1 MQKKWEIKGKG
12 KAEIIERLSNELH
25 ISPIISNLLAQ
36 RGIRN
41 YDEAKKF
48 FRPSLKHLHNPFLM
62 RDMDAAID
70 RLDKAFVN
78 KEKILIYGDYDVDG
92 TTAISLIYLFLS
104 KYYMNI
110 DFYIPDRYNEGYG
123 ISIKGVDF
131 AKENGFTLVVAL
143 DCGIKAVEQVKYAN
157 EQGIDFIICDHHQP
171 AEEIPPAV
179 AVLDPKRTDCEYPYK
194 ELSGCGVGFKFLQAF
209 CIRNNLDFD
218 ELFELIDLVAVSIA
232 SDIVP
237 LTGENRVLAHFGL
250 KKLNSEPVKGL
261 EAIIKVAGIEGKEI
275 LINDIVF
282 KIGPRINAAGR
293 MESAKKAVELL
304 ISRDESIAWEM
315 SECIDKDND
324 ERKNFDRQITQ
335 EALDAIANNEELR
348 DKKTSVLYNPDWHKG
363 VIGIVASR
371 LTETYYRP
379 TVILTE
385 SNGFA
390 TGSARSVDGYDLYAA
405 VEACSD
411 LLENFGGHMYA
422 AGLTMKVE
430 NVPIFTER
438 FEKIVSETIDPE
450 MLIPKITID
459 TVISLDEI
467 NFKLFKILKQFQPFG
482 PENMTPI
489 FASVGVKDIG
499 HGRIV
504 GKNQEHLMMVVTEK
518 ETTSTFHSIAYK
530 MAHHYDVITDDKLF
544 DICYSIEENNY
555 KGNTSLQLRIR
566 DIKERTE

>member
-1 MQKKWEIKGKG
+1 MQKKWEIKEAGKP
-12 KAEIIERLSNELH
+12 EIVDQLSSELK
-25 ISPIISNLLAQ
+25 ISPILSNLLAQ
-36 RGIRN
+36 RGITN
-41 YDEAKKF
+41 YDEAKRF
-48 FRPSLKHLHNPFLM
+48 FRPSLKQLHDPFLM
-62 RDMDAAID
+62 KDMEAAID
-70 RLDKAFVN
+70 RLDQAFVK

-92 TTAISLIYLFLS
+92 TTAISVIYLFLT

-110 DFYIPDRYNEGYG
+110 DFYIPDRYHEGYG
-123 ISIKGVDF
+123 ISIKGVNF
-131 AKENGFTLVVAL
+131 AKENDFTLVIAL

-171 AEEIPPAV
+171 GDQIPPAV
-179 AVLDPKRTDCEYPYK
+179 AVLDPKRTDCQYPYK

-209 CIRNNLDFD
+209 CMRNNLDMD

-237 LTGENRVLAHFGL
+237 LTGENRVLAFEGL
-250 KKLNSEPVKGL
+250 RKLNTNPVKGL
-261 EAIIKVAGIEGKEI
+261 QAIIKVSGIEGKEI

-293 MESAKKAVELL
+293 MESAKKAVDLL

-324 ERKNFDRQITQ
+324 DRKNFDRQITI
-335 EALDAIANNEELR
+335 EALEAISTNEELIN
-348 DKKTSVLYNPDWHKG
+348 KKTTVLFNPEWHKG

-385 SNGFA
+385 SNGYA
-390 TGSARSVDGYDLYAA
+390 TGSARSVEGYDLYAA
-405 VEACSD
+405 VESCSD
-411 LLENFGGHMYA
+411 LLVNFGGHMYA
-422 AGLTMKVE
+422 AGLTME
-430 NVPIFTER
+430 IANVPAFTER

-450 MLIPKITID
+450 LLIPKITID
-459 TVISLDEI
+459 AVLSLDDI
-467 NFKLFKILKQFQPFG
+467 NFRFYRILKQFQPFG

-489 FASVGVKDIG
+489 FAALGVKDIG

-504 GKNQEHLMMVVTEK
+504 GKNNEHLMMVVSE
-518 ETTSTFHSIAYK
+518 EENISTFHSIAYK
-530 MAHHYDVITDDKLF
+530 MAHHYPVISDEKTF
-544 DICYSIEENNY
+544 DICFSIEENNY

-566 DIKERTE
+566 DIKEREE